1 MCVKLGHSVI
11 SLPPVIIL
19 ITTEKQEVGT
29 VRQRAAV
36 LLEAALILPRC

>member
-11 SLPPVIIL
+11 SLPPVITL
-19 ITTEKQEVGT
+19 TTEKQEVGT